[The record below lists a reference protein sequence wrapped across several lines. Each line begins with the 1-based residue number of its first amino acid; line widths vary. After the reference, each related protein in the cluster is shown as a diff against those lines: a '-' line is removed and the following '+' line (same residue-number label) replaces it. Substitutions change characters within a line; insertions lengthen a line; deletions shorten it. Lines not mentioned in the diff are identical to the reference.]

1 MVVNDWWKEACV
13 FGKVLFAQFSNCM
26 WFVTH
31 FNDSMNGT
39 ARHAISI
46 PSQPC
51 LSSNLVWFPSR
62 SGNWLS
68 SGLDWPLWK
77 ATSTAVEYTWNVF
90 KMITIIFIVVRIG
103 ISISI
108 TINIWSNSDPR
119 LESPQSSLLPWP
131 LLSYDQNEIWISIY
145 CKIHIEFFVSTISK
159 ITCFF
164 FFFWW
169 WWSWVWINLT
179 THYSLVTLP
188 PSPKDNML
196 LK

>member
-1 MVVNDWWKEACV
+1 MRIETTQTDREFYMCGVQFIPSPWLQRSPILFQMLIPMMKMTGLDGCMDVVVNDWWKEACV

-51 LSSNLVWFPSR
+51 ISSNLVWFPSR
-62 SGNWLS
+62 SENWLS

-77 ATSTAVEYTWNVF
+77 ATSTTVEYTWNVF

-108 TINIWSNSDPR
+108 TINIWSNSDQR
-119 LESPQSSLLPWP
+119 LERP
-131 LLSYDQNEIWISIY
+131 
-145 CKIHIEFFVSTISK
+145 
-159 ITCFF
+159 
-164 FFFWW
+164 
-169 WWSWVWINLT
+169 
-179 THYSLVTLP
+179 
-188 PSPKDNML
+188 
-196 LK
+196 